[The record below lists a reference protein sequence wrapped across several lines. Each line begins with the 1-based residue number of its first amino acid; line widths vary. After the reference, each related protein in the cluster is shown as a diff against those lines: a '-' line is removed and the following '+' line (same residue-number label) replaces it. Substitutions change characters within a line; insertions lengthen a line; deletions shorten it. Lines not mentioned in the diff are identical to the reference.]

1 MLSIL
6 VWVAHLL
13 YLVYQLPSPLSLI
26 VNLLQVSH
34 RHTPRLC
41 CTPVWIGVYLL
52 HLLQHSLAAEAGP
65 EGLNVTSEA
74 TALAGTSSLELRDL
88 TQQARL
94 AVGTVGSIDASLL
107 VTPLP

>member
-1 MLSIL
+1 M
-6 VWVAHLL
+6 
-13 YLVYQLPSPLSLI
+13 
-26 VNLLQVSH
+26 
-34 RHTPRLC
+34 
-41 CTPVWIGVYLL
+41 
-52 HLLQHSLAAEAGP
+52 
-65 EGLNVTSEA
+65 TSEA